1 MLRCTRCRFA
11 NEDAAQ
17 FCGNCGNRLT
27 ADWATRV
34 APTAE
39 EARRA
44 PGPASARQPEAVA
57 AEDKNAAALRLVA
70 EGRLSE
76 ALEAL
81 NEAIRLAPNHAPSY
95 LNRADVLGRLGMI
108 SQAEADRRMAGQL
121 APASVPPVQS
131 VAGTVACP
139 SCGQSAPADAGFC
152 SRCGGVV
159 SAVVYAGFWIRL
171 VASIIDGLI
180 LLIPNIVVAAA
191 VTDPV
196 ARFLIQLVIGLAY
209 TVGFWTARGATP
221 GKMAMGIQITTAD
234 GEPIGFGTALLRY
247 IGYLVST
254 ITLLIGYLM
263 IAFTRQKR
271 GLHDYIAGTV
281 VIKTR

>member
-1 MLRCTRCRFA
+1 MIKCSRCQGENRD
-11 NEDAAQ
+11 DAE

-27 ADWATRV
+27 AADWATGV
-34 APTAE
+34 APRSE
-39 EARRA
+39 DARRV

-57 AEDKNAAALRLVA
+57 AEDNNAAALRLVA

-81 NEAIRLAPNHAPSY
+81 NEAIRLAPNHAASY

-108 SQAEADRRMAGQL
+108 SQAEADRRTAARL
-121 APASVPPVQS
+121 APASTPPTESAAAAV
-131 VAGTVACP
+131 CP
-139 SCGQSAPADAGFC
+139 SCGQRAPAGAGFC
-152 SRCGGVV
+152 SECGRVL
-159 SAVVYAGFWIRL
+159 SAVVYAGFWMRL
-171 VASIIDGLI
+171 LAAIIDGLI
-180 LLIPNIVVAAA
+180 LLIPNIVVTAA

-196 ARFLIQLVIGLAY
+196 ARFLIQLIIGLAY
-209 TVGFWTARGATP
+209 TVGFWTAQGATP
-221 GKMAMGIQITTAD
+221 GKMAVGIEITTAA

-247 IGYLVST
+247 IGYLAST

-263 IAFTRQKR
+263 IAFTPQKR